1 MRKEGVLSST
11 KHARDD
17 ALNYMTKKR
26 EMVLKDL
33 GYQYKCIWEHECN
46 RQLKN
51 DAAMREYISNLDIT
65 DRLNPRDSLYGGRT
79 NAIQLFH
86 EIQQPGETMEY
97 YDFTRYVCVFCTSYS
112 LFFHPPFCIYYIL
125 FFRCLHMSYREETS
139 TCRSTYK
146 VKHDDTVVWVV
157 ISSLYPR
164 RNTLICP

>member
-1 MRKEGVLSST
+1 MDELY
-11 KHARDD
+11 
-17 ALNYMTKKR
+17 YMTKKR
-26 EMVLKDL
+26 EMVLKDS

-97 YDFTRYVCVFCTSYS
+97 YDFTRYVCVFCT
-112 LFFHPPFCIYYIL
+112 
-125 FFRCLHMSYREETS
+125 
-139 TCRSTYK
+139 
-146 VKHDDTVVWVV
+146 
-157 ISSLYPR
+157 
-164 RNTLICP
+164 

>member
-1 MRKEGVLSST
+1 MDELY
-11 KHARDD
+11 
-17 ALNYMTKKR
+17 YMTNKR

-86 EIQQPGETMEY
+86 EIQQPGETIEY
-97 YDFTRYVCVFCTSYS
+97 HDFTRYVCVFCT
-112 LFFHPPFCIYYIL
+112 
-125 FFRCLHMSYREETS
+125 
-139 TCRSTYK
+139 
-146 VKHDDTVVWVV
+146 
-157 ISSLYPR
+157 
-164 RNTLICP
+164 